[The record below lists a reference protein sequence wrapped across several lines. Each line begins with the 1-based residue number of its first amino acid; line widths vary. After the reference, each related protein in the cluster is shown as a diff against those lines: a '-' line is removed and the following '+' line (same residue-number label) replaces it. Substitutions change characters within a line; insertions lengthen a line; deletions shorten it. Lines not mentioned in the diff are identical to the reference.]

1 MRHRAAGG
9 DLSRL
14 IPGAIWTV
22 ACVGTSLICTFAF
35 ACATPLAGLAAA
47 AGLNLPR
54 RQALAVAGGT
64 WAASQAVGF
73 LFLHYPLTW
82 DCFGW
87 GVALGAA
94 TLLAAVAASECS
106 HLRSTGAR
114 LACALLA
121 AFILYEGALFAVT
134 PILGGE
140 GAFTAA
146 IIWRIFEINA
156 LTLAILVALRA
167 AFVALDLPARTVALL
182 PTRS

>member
-9 DLSRL
+9 DLTRL
-14 IPGAIWTV
+14 IPGAMWTV

-54 RQALAVAGGT
+54 RQALAVAGAT
-64 WAASQAVGF
+64 WAASQAIGF
-73 LFLHYPLTW
+73 LFLHYPLTP

-87 GVALGAA
+87 GAALGAA
-94 TLLAAVAASECS
+94 TLLAAIAAGECNRLKS
-106 HLRSTGAR
+106 NAAR
-114 LACALLA
+114 LAAGLFA
-121 AFILYEGALFAVT
+121 AFIVYEGVLFAVT

-146 IIWRIFEINA
+146 IIWRVFEINA
-156 LTLAILVALRA
+156 LTFAILTALRA
-167 AFVALDLPARTVALL
+167 AFVAFDLRARTVPVL
-182 PTRS
+182 PSRS